1 LVNVLDLMASTRATP
16 PLLKYL
22 NERTILET
30 IRAGAPISRAE
41 ISRRAGISK
50 PTVSLALRTLVDAG
64 LVREAARGP
73 SGPSYGAV
81 FFEPVPE
88 AAYVLGLD
96 LGARFLRGAVCDL
109 AGEVRARQ
117 DVELSGADADGALQA
132 IAALRESLVAAAA
145 LPVERIDGI
154 VLGVPGVIDAATS
167 TLHLTSPNI
176 PGLEGRAFGVE
187 LGDQLGIDVTLEN
200 DVNLAAVGE
209 RWAGVARGV
218 DDFAFLSVGTG
229 MGMGLV
235 LGGELHRGNHGA
247 AGEVDW
253 ALAGLA
259 EDVDPSADGVA
270 ALAARVAP
278 AGSTGTSLAPP
289 YDARAVFAAARR
301 GDPLGRTVVEE
312 VARRIAAHIAPIA
325 AVADP
330 ALVVLGG
337 GLGANGDLLLT
348 PVRRLLSSWI
358 PYPPRVEV
366 SSLGE
371 AAVLMG
377 ALAVGLRSALDNV
390 FVNRPRRGDRLATPE
405 SANTAQA

>member
-1 LVNVLDLMASTRATP
+1 MTRIAPPAGRATP
-16 PLLKYL
+16 PLLKNL
-22 NERTILET
+22 NERTVLEA
-30 IRAGAPISRAE
+30 IRSGAPISRAE

-50 PTVSLALRTLVDAG
+50 PTVSLALQALVGDG
-64 LVREAARGP
+64 LVREAALGP
-73 SGPSYGAV
+73 GGPSYGAV

-117 DVELSGADADGALQA
+117 DVELRGADADGALRA
-132 IAALRESLVAAAA
+132 IASLRESLITAVQVPAH
-145 LPVERIDGI
+145 RIDGV
-154 VLGVPGVIDAATS
+154 VLGVPGVIDAQTS
-167 TLHLTSPNI
+167 TLHLTTPNI
-176 PGLEGRAFGVE
+176 PGLEGRVFGRE
-187 LGDQLGIDVTLEN
+187 LGDRLGVDVTLEN

-253 ALAGLA
+253 ALAGLS

-270 ALAARVAP
+270 ALAAHLAP
-278 AGSTGTSLAPP
+278 AGAGGTSLAPP
-289 YDARAVFAAARR
+289 YDARAIFAAARR
-301 GDPLGRTVVEE
+301 GDSLGRTVVEE
-312 VARRIAAHIAPIA
+312 VARRIAAHIAPIS

-337 GLGANGDLLLT
+337 GLGTNGDLLLT
-348 PVRRLLSSWI
+348 PVRHLLAEWI
-358 PYPPRVEV
+358 PYPPRVEI

-390 FVNRPRRGDRLATPE
+390 FVNRPH
-405 SANTAQA
+405 SARA

>member
-1 LVNVLDLMASTRATP
+1 MAKIAPPTARATP
-16 PLLKYL
+16 PLLKHL
-22 NERTILET
+22 NERTVLEA

-41 ISRRAGISK
+41 ISRRADISK
-50 PTVSLALRTLVDAG
+50 PTVSLALQALLEAG

-81 FFEPVPE
+81 FFEPIPE

-117 DVELSGADADGALQA
+117 DVELRGADADGALHA

-154 VLGVPGVIDAATS
+154 VLGVPGVIDADGTS
-167 TLHLTSPNI
+167 TLHLTTPNI
-176 PGLEGRAFGVE
+176 PGLEGRAFGRE
-187 LGDQLGIDVTLEN
+187 LGEQLGIDISLEN

-218 DDFAFLSVGTG
+218 DDFAFLSIGTG

-253 ALAGLA
+253 ALAGMA

-270 ALAARVAP
+270 ALAARLAP
-278 AGSTGTSLAPP
+278 AGAAGTSLTPP
-289 YDARAVFAAARR
+289 YDARAVFMAARG
-301 GDPLGRTVVEE
+301 GDPLARTVVEE

-348 PVRRLLSSWI
+348 PVRRLLAAWM
-358 PYPPRVEV
+358 PYPPRVEI

-390 FVNRPRRGDRLATPE
+390 FVNRPR
-405 SANTAQA
+405 S

>member
-1 LVNVLDLMASTRATP
+1 MVKIPLQTARATP
-16 PLLKYL
+16 PLLKRL
-22 NERTILET
+22 NERTVLEA

-50 PTVSLALRTLVDAG
+50 PTVSLALQTLVDAG

-132 IAALRESLVAAAA
+132 ITALRESLVAAAA

-154 VLGVPGVIDAATS
+154 VLGVPGVIDAETS

-187 LGDQLGIDVTLEN
+187 LGDRLGIDVTLEN

-312 VARRIAAHIAPIA
+312 VARRIAAHITPIA

-348 PVRRLLSSWI
+348 PVRRLLAAWI
-358 PYPPRVEV
+358 PYPPQIEI

-390 FVNRPRRGDRLATPE
+390 FVNRPR
-405 SANTAQA
+405 

>member
-1 LVNVLDLMASTRATP
+1 MARTGHPRRATP
-16 PLLKYL
+16 PLLKHL
-22 NERTILET
+22 NEQTVLET

-50 PTVSLALRTLVDAG
+50 PTVSLALRSLLDAG

-73 SGPSYGAV
+73 DGPSYGAL
-81 FFEPVPE
+81 FFEPVPD
-88 AAYVLGLD
+88 AAFVLGLD

-117 DVELSGADADGALQA
+117 DVELRGADADGALRA
-132 IAALRESLVAAAA
+132 IAMLQASLVDAAA
-145 LPVERIDGI
+145 LPVERIDGV
-154 VLGVPGVIDAATS
+154 VLGVPGVVDAAKG
-167 TLHLTSPNI
+167 TLQLTTPNI
-176 PGLEGRAFGVE
+176 PGLEGRRFGHE
-187 LGDQLGIDVTLEN
+187 LRDRLGVAVTLEN

-259 EDVDPSADGVA
+259 EDVDPSAYGVA

-278 AGSTGTSLAPP
+278 AGSPGTSLAPP

-348 PVRRLLSSWI
+348 PVRRLLAAWI
-358 PYPPRVEV
+358 PYPPRVEI

-371 AAVLMG
+371 SAVLMG
-377 ALAVGLRSALDNV
+377 ALAVGLQSALDNV
-390 FVNRPRRGDRLATPE
+390 FVNRSPARA
-405 SANTAQA
+405 